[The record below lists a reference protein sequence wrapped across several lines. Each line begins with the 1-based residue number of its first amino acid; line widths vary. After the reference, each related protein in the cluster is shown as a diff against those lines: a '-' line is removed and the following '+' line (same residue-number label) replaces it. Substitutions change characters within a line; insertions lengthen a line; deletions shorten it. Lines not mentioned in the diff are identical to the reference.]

1 MKYFTWDFMYAD
13 EPINEIDQK
22 KRNEALRSIQEKN
35 KQNFENVKKIFSIQ
49 SLHNYEKSGAF
60 HDYEITNLD
69 IFTNK
74 KSNIYPR
81 LEVIMKLSGESEY
94 SINYKGVSNFEIANE
109 LDNDYSRAVSRWY
122 KVDEY
127 LYDEFDVSENGFFTH
142 DVLLATGSTLRIKFK
157 KIIIK
162 EIK

>member
-13 EPINEIDQK
+13 EQKNEIQQNEHFEEFRLMQK
-22 KRNEALRSIQEKN
+22 KNEK
-35 KQNFENVKKIFSIQ
+35 NFENVKKVFSRE

-69 IFTNK
+69 IHNNG

-81 LEVIMKLSGESEY
+81 LEIIMTLSGEGEY
-94 SINYKGVSNFEIANE
+94 SIHYKGVSNFVVVNEI
-109 LDNDYSRAVSRWY
+109 DSDYSRAVSRWY
-122 KVDEY
+122 KVDKY
-127 LYDEFDVSENGFFTH
+127 LYDEFDVSENGFYTH
-142 DVLLATGSTLRIKFK
+142 DVLLATGSTLRIKFR

-162 EIK
+162 EMK